1 MLVQLISVSFFRRF
15 YKDQNELITAF
26 EEIDLEVDDAMEN
39 ALEQTQLNKASRI
52 LAKVSFFLNLVS
64 YRLTVKVLWIDL

>member
-1 MLVQLISVSFFRRF
+1 M
-15 YKDQNELITAF
+15 ITAF

-64 YRLTVKVLWIDL
+64 YSDGTLQTWAIGVKPENSSNFDQMKPE

>member
-1 MLVQLISVSFFRRF
+1 M
-15 YKDQNELITAF
+15 ITAF

-39 ALEQTQLNKASRI
+39 ALEQTQLNRASQI

-64 YRLTVKVLWIDL
+64 NGIEYSDLTEL